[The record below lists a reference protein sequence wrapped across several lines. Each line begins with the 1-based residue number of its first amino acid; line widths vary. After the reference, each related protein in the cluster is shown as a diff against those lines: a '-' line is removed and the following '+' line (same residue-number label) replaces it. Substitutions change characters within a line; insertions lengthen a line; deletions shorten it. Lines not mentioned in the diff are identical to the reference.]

1 VKPHFAHQCTS
12 VTMHAMVTLAC
23 AFLLV
28 DNCAVGQQTTDSGS
42 LAPYIEANPPTD
54 DDGNPSDRGILLD
67 EGLIEQDQI
76 QGSSFQASQALSVL
90 PPPVNNGTSTS
101 LDSVRVRAHELS
113 DDLDSSNQESLAAEA
128 ITFDNWWEPQ
138 VQTPFGLSNQI
149 IAIDV
154 GGLTQTALIQSP
166 LVRSVLTEPKI
177 RQHDMVIE
185 NAAFDS
191 LAFIEGK
198 FAETNDP
205 VGSALITGNN
215 SDRFLDDT
223 LSSAAGLRKRNRT
236 GGTIDLAQRNGFQSN
251 NSTFLIP
258 NPQGTSRLELN
269 YSQPLMRDRGRA
281 VNQTRI
287 VLAQIDLQIANADAH
302 QELQDHLFEVTQ
314 AYWTLYQA
322 RTEWLQRN
330 RLLDSARQ
338 LHEVLKGRE
347 SVDSTPRQILRA
359 EAAVASRRSD
369 LIRIETRIRN
379 AQSRIRTLTGD
390 PRLRGSTPDEL
401 IPTEMPLAVPVTL
414 SQRDATITALD
425 NRPDI
430 AESIRKIQ
438 ATTARVGAAKNQVL
452 PRLDMILHSHVAG
465 LDAGRDPFNAFVNQF
480 ADGGPSYAA
489 GLLYEVPVGNRAAQA
504 RLARDRWEMT
514 RAMLNFQQTTEQTFT
529 DVEVAIRECQ
539 TSLAEMVAKKQ
550 SIDAATR
557 EVVYLE
563 QRWTLMPDPNDSAVR
578 LIEDLLDAQ
587 ERLADEERAFVLS
600 QVGYAMSWV
609 ELRKSMGVLLRLDD
623 AYAQTE
629 ATGASTTE
637 SGNDSVQPQENVVS
651 P

>member
-1 VKPHFAHQCTS
+1 
-12 VTMHAMVTLAC
+12 VT
-23 AFLLV
+23 
-28 DNCAVGQQTTDSGS
+28 GQEGS
-42 LAPYIEANPPTD
+42 ESDTESFIETNAPIGT
-54 DDGNPSDRGILLD
+54 DGNPPVEGDLLD
-67 EGLIEQDQI
+67 QGLIEQDRI
-76 QGSSFQASQALSVL
+76 QGTSTQARQALSML
-90 PPPVNNGTSTS
+90 PPPINNGNS
-101 LDSVRVRAHELS
+101 LDSLRIRANELTEDSNSSEVRESEAA
-113 DDLDSSNQESLAAEA
+113 DLVAL
-128 ITFDNWWEPQ
+128 DNWWDKQ
-138 VQTPFGLSNQI
+138 VQAHFGLSDNVI
-149 IAIDV
+149 EVDV
-154 GGLTQTALIQSP
+154 DGLTQTALIQSP

-177 RQHDMVIE
+177 RQNDMVVE
-185 NAAFDS
+185 CAAFDS
-191 LAFIEGK
+191 LAFVEGK

-223 LSSAAGLRKRNRT
+223 LSSAAGLRKRNPS
-236 GGTIDLAQRNGFQSN
+236 GGSLDLAQRNGFQSN

-269 YSQPLMRDRGRA
+269 YTQPLMRDRGRA

-287 VLAQIDLQIANADAH
+287 VLAQIDLQIANADTH
-302 QELQDHLFEVTQ
+302 RQLQDHLFDVTQ
-314 AYWTLYQA
+314 AYWALYQA
-322 RTEWLQRN
+322 RTEWLQRS
-330 RLLDSARQ
+330 RLLNSAQQ
-338 LHEVLKGRE
+338 LQEILSGRAA
-347 SVDSTPRQILRA
+347 VDSTPRQILRA

-390 PRLRGSTPDEL
+390 PRLRGTTTNEL
-401 IPTEMPLAVPVTL
+401 IPIEMPLAVAVIL

-465 LDAGRDPFNAFVNQF
+465 LDSGRDPFNAFVNQF
-480 ADGGPSYAA
+480 DEGGPSYAA

-504 RLARDRWEMT
+504 RLARDRLEMT

-529 DVEVAIRECQ
+529 DVEIAIRECQ
-539 TSLAEMVAKKQ
+539 TGLAEMVAKKQ
-550 SIDAATR
+550 SIDAANR
-557 EVVYLE
+557 EIAYLE
-563 QRWTLMPDPNDSAVR
+563 QRLRLMPDPNDSAIR
-578 LIEDLLDAQ
+578 LIEDLLEAQ

-609 ELRKSMGVLLRLDD
+609 ELRKAMGVLLRFDD
-623 AYAQTE
+623 PSIETGVTAADSTE
-629 ATGASTTE
+629 TVH
-637 SGNDSVQPQENVVS
+637 DSVQTYEHVVS